1 MNTVLKKFKN
11 VEKNK
16 AVKDT
21 DVSVKIFKCNA
32 ELFAEK
38 IYLHFKN
45 DLRFL

>member
-1 MNTVLKKFKN
+1 MNTVPKKFKN
-11 VEKNK
+11 VEQNK

-32 ELFAEK
+32 ELFAEQ

>member
-1 MNTVLKKFKN
+1 MNTALKKFKN

-21 DVSVKIFKCNA
+21 DVSVKIFICNA

>member
-1 MNTVLKKFKN
+1 MNTVLKKSKN

-21 DVSVKIFKCNA
+21 DISVKIFKCNA

-38 IYLHFKN
+38 IYLHFKS